1 MALPKL
7 GVPQYELSLPSTGKT
22 VKYRPFLVKEEKV
35 LLLAMESQEEKQVI
49 DAVKNV
55 LKSCV
60 ISRIKVDQLPSF
72 DLEYLFLK
80 IRAAAIGEVIEMTV
94 TCTDD
99 GETNATATINIDEVE
114 VTGSKYL
121 DKESI
126 KNRFFN
132 IQAEEVMQES
142 TLERALLELNDVR
155 GVTARSTLKRGKIS
169 GSSDIVLEVEEGRP
183 YYFGMDA
190 DNFGSEFTG
199 QARFGTT
206 AIANSLWKF
215 SDEVFLRMVK
225 SDDDQNLLTG
235 YYQLPLDKFGRSTF
249 KVGYHYCPGKVI

>member
-7 GVPQYELSLPSTGKT
+7 GVPQYELSMPSTGKT

-114 VTGSKYL
+114 VTKEEGHNRKIMLTDTTGILMKYPSMDRFIESQFLNKGIDADHIFSFIAEHIEQIFDEEEVYDSSTTSKKEFREFVESL
-121 DKESI
+121 TTKQFESI
-126 KNRFFN
+126 QKFYETMPRLSHTFTVVNPNTGNECEYTIEGLQSFF
-132 IQAEEVMQES
+132 A
-142 TLERALLELNDVR
+142 
-155 GVTARSTLKRGKIS
+155 
-169 GSSDIVLEVEEGRP
+169 
-183 YYFGMDA
+183 
-190 DNFGSEFTG
+190 
-199 QARFGTT
+199 
-206 AIANSLWKF
+206 
-215 SDEVFLRMVK
+215 
-225 SDDDQNLLTG
+225 
-235 YYQLPLDKFGRSTF
+235 
-249 KVGYHYCPGKVI
+249 

>member
-99 GETNATATINIDEVE
+99 GETNATASINIDEVE
-114 VTGSKYL
+114 VTKEEGHNRKIMLTDTTGILMKYPSMDRFIESQFLNKGIDADHIFSFIAEHIEQIFDEEEVYDSSTTSKKEFREFVESL
-121 DKESI
+121 TTKQFESI
-126 KNRFFN
+126 QKFYETMPRLSHTFTVVNPNTGNECEYTIEGLQSFF
-132 IQAEEVMQES
+132 A
-142 TLERALLELNDVR
+142 
-155 GVTARSTLKRGKIS
+155 
-169 GSSDIVLEVEEGRP
+169 
-183 YYFGMDA
+183 
-190 DNFGSEFTG
+190 
-199 QARFGTT
+199 
-206 AIANSLWKF
+206 
-215 SDEVFLRMVK
+215 
-225 SDDDQNLLTG
+225 
-235 YYQLPLDKFGRSTF
+235 
-249 KVGYHYCPGKVI
+249 